1 MLRKKSVGGLKFCH
15 LKFNFP
21 HLNAMFL
28 HDLITDAVLS
38 EIRIKLFIY
47 NCDCFRLDDKSHGRG
62 SMSSDPKAA
71 PESDTDSMAE
81 YGDGDTGW

>member
-1 MLRKKSVGGLKFCH
+1 
-15 LKFNFP
+15 
-21 HLNAMFL
+21 MFL
-28 HDLITDAVLS
+28 HNVITLTILS
-38 EIRIKLFIY
+38 EMWMKLLIY
-47 NCDCFRLDDKSHGRG
+47 SYDRFRLDDKSHGRG